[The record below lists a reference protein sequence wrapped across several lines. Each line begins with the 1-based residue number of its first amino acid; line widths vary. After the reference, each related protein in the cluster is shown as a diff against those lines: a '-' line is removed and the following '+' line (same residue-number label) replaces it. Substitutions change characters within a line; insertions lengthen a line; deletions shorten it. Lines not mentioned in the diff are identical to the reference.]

1 MPSNAN
7 NPKISNFEEM
17 LSKTKDMAQML
28 NKRSAQCIEVSRK
41 KVEYLDAKSKLSKAY
56 EKFGKLQYK
65 ASLGEDVDENEYAVA
80 VADIAALISKIDDLS
95 KEIDTSKVMRDTE
108 DLKRGAEELKDEVIS
123 ASKEAREVI
132 AQRSKKILKAVK
144 NSVEAYSPVTVNS
157 EIEVEFKEDP
167 EPSQEVEKEEEN
179 TENKAEE

>member
-7 NPKISNFEEM
+7 NPKFSNFEEM

-41 KVEYLDAKSKLSKAY
+41 RVEYLDAKSKLSKAY
-56 EKFGKLQYK
+56 EKFGRLQYK

-80 VADIAALISKIDDLS
+80 VADIAALISKIDDLNE
-95 KEIDTSKVMRDTE
+95 EIDTSKVMKDTE

-132 AQRSKKILKAVK
+132 AQRSKEILKAVK
-144 NSVEAYSPVTVNS
+144 KSVDAYSPVTVSS

-167 EPSQEVEKEEEN
+167 EPSQEAEKEEEN
-179 TENKAEE
+179 TENKTEE